1 LYFTLLLGVRFD
13 FDRRSLH
20 GLCSTEHPC
29 SSAQLQVESSL
40 LYMLALLA
48 LLALLFYPKC
58 PPQVYSSAILLFEH
72 MAVVHLLVLQKL
84 KGGDVCGTAKVGYGV
99 TRHTAACWQ
108 LQICKLSCWWV
119 SAADKLTTHNS
130 SSIHSIALIL
140 SPFILLFFKFSI
152 CFWCD
157 HSSLRTA

>member
-1 LYFTLLLGVRFD
+1 
-13 FDRRSLH
+13 
-20 GLCSTEHPC
+20 
-29 SSAQLQVESSL
+29 
-40 LYMLALLA
+40 MLA

-84 KGGDVCGTAKVGYGV
+84 KEGDVCGTAKVGYGV

-157 HSSLRTA
+157 HPSLRTA

>member
-1 LYFTLLLGVRFD
+1 LIDGLFMGYVALSILVVLHSCRLSLRCCICLPCWHYYFIQNVHHK
-13 FDRRSLH
+13 S
-20 GLCSTEHPC
+20 
-29 SSAQLQVESSL
+29 
-40 LYMLALLA
+40 
-48 LLALLFYPKC
+48 
-58 PPQVYSSAILLFEH
+58 ILLPYYYLKH

-84 KGGDVCGTAKVGYGV
+84 KEGDVCGTAKVGYGV

-119 SAADKLTTHNS
+119 SAADKLTTHNT